1 MANGNVH
8 DTSLRFL
15 LRELI
20 HEITAL
26 LRQEFRLAQAETG
39 EKIERAQHSIIA
51 VAAGLLL
58 GFCGLLILL
67 QAAVVALA
75 EVMEPAL
82 ASLVVGVVVIAVA
95 YVLLRQGQKGL
106 SPSHMMPDRT
116 IDSMRQDREL
126 VLDRVR
132 S

>member
-1 MANGNVH
+1 MTNGH
-8 DTSLRFL
+8 DTSLKFL

-51 VAAGLLL
+51 MAAGLLL

-82 ASLVVGVVVIAVA
+82 ASLLVGAVTIVIA
-95 YVLLRQGQKGL
+95 YILLRQGQKGL
-106 SPSHMMPDRT
+106 SPSHMVPERT
-116 IDSMRQDREL
+116 VDSMRQDREL